1 MATNAEKK
9 LKAGDKAPA
18 FSLKDQNGN
27 VFASE
32 NLAGSRFLVYFYP
45 RASTPGCTVQA
56 CSVRDSLP
64 DFERLG
70 LKVLA
75 ISPDQPEKLKKFD
88 EKQGLGFTLLSDPDM
103 SIAMAF
109 GVVGEKTSFGKTS
122 IGIIRSSF
130 LIDERGG
137 VIEAWYKVKPEE
149 TVPLALEK
157 KGAQ

>member
-1 MATNAEKK
+1 MVKSAENK

-18 FSLKDQNGN
+18 FSLKDQNGKG
-27 VFASE
+27 FSSKD
-32 NLAGSRFLVYFYP
+32 LAGGKFLVYFYP

-56 CSVRDSLP
+56 CSVRDSLAV
-64 DFERLG
+64 FRRAAF
-70 LKVLA
+70 KIVA

-103 SIAMAF
+103 SIASAF

-130 LIDERGG
+130 LIDEKGR

-157 KGAQ
+157 IGAE